1 MSEVLLEGSLA
12 EDAGAFVLM
21 KRAGIHRP
29 RRLVYMNS
37 AAPAGSG
44 RKPRTNQRL
53 AAEVRLLR
61 GQVSRDARMINLLEK
76 KVTSLEQ
83 LASLQQPGRS
93 LSMHVFLGEGARIV
107 ESANI
112 VAPSVEQQVHIHAGA
127 VVNRDCEIMGP
138 VTLGKRSFINKGGF
152 VQGHV
157 TIGISV
163 AIGPFVR
170 IITDDHELGTPHR
183 RAGQSF
189 TRPVQIGNG
198 VWIGASVTIL
208 GGVTV
213 GDGAIIGAGS
223 VVTRSVAANTIVAGV
238 PARIVRQI
246 QSTEA
251 DLPAPGG
258 SGNISRPI

>member
-1 MSEVLLEGSLA
+1 MSEVLLEGARRTLGG
-12 EDAGAFVLM
+12 GAFVLM
-21 KRAGIHRP
+21 KRARP
-29 RRLVYMNS
+29 GRQIYTKTVGSRRQFT
-37 AAPAGSG
+37 
-44 RKPRTNQRL
+44 TNQRL
-53 AAEVRLLR
+53 AVEVRLLR
-61 GQVSRDARMINLLEK
+61 GQVSRDAQLMNLLEK
-76 KVTSLEQ
+76 KIAALEQ
-83 LASLQQPGRS
+83 LAFPGRPS
-93 LSMHVFLGEGARIV
+93 HSPSMHVVLGEGAKIV

-112 VAPSVEQQVHIHAGA
+112 VAPSLRHQVQIHAGA
-127 VVNRDCEIMGP
+127 VVNRDCEVIGP

-189 TRPVQIGNG
+189 TRPIRIGNG

-223 VVTRSVAANTIVAGV
+223 VVTRSVAPNTVVAGV
-238 PARIVRQI
+238 PARIIRRI

-251 DLPAPGG
+251 DLP
-258 SGNISRPI
+258 S